1 MSINYNN
8 IGDINKA
15 NDSDDNIKSY
25 NDNNKS
31 IINSFNNLSIN
42 ESNNSNLIASKSTEY
57 SSIIDFESNERIF
70 EYIYDTK
77 KEKIKNSIII
87 LDEGEQ
93 NKTIYEKLIN
103 NYYNANNK
111 ETKDVLNKICFLIL
125 ENKKLEKLCDD
136 LKLIFKN
143 RKVSILQGGKGKKL
157 KNDFDIFMNVFKET
171 DIFVAIPDVFYK
183 LLSIGFIKIYQFS
196 ILFLDDC
203 HICEGNH
210 PYNIIM
216 QEFYY
221 YYLYRHFELKI
232 NIYYSLPNIIGFS
245 NNQFLYE
252 KIINKDDKSIKFLTN
267 LSENLNCQIIISKQI
282 LSRNEINNYN
292 NNKNFENIE
301 YIKTNN
307 HLNNDNIDV
316 IYKILNH
323 YFINKVLDLILTN
336 HIKQKQ
342 QREVIKNNYLD
353 IIKKKFY
360 SKDKEEYIKV
370 KSLQKNINFILK
382 DLLIFQIFEDILK
395 HLIIIFQHFDIE
407 LIKELLIK
415 YLAFLQNFLLE
426 KKNEQ
431 ENFQKI
437 KEEIIF
443 LIGIIKDS
451 IKAFEY
457 LLNNKINYNND
468 RYIKFISNIE
478 FIINNNKNAKIL
490 IFVSSR
496 KLAFLLNDILNKKKY
511 KSEYIIGQDT
521 KKEKSCQI
529 SLLTEMSYKTI
540 EEITEKYNSDEI
552 NVLISTSS
560 IYDFIQINKYDY
572 IITFELV
579 SNLISDY
586 IKIKNLAI
594 NKKSKL
600 IIFSTNPDEIK
611 NIFKKDISLNQNKSL
626 INFENSE
633 IVKDFRRKN
642 FLEEKIQIIGKNN
655 YYYIEETQAK
665 VSIKNSIMLFNDI
678 NNWFITQNK
687 KIVVNKFVDEFF
699 VGKIKK
705 YKCKIE
711 LDKIFGEIKIFSH
724 SYGDKQS
731 AEADCYLQLISFFH
745 KFGTIDNNLRI
756 VDS

>member
-1 MSINYNN
+1 MSNNYNN

-57 SSIIDFESNERIF
+57 SSIIDFENNERIF

-143 RKVSILQGGKGKKL
+143 RKISILQGGKGKKL

-267 LSENLNCQIIISKQI
+267 LSEKLNCQIIISKQI
-282 LSRNEINNYN
+282 LSRNEINNY
-292 NNKNFENIE
+292 KNFENIE
-301 YIKTNN
+301 YLKNNN

-360 SKDKEEYIKV
+360 SKDKEEYLIV
-370 KSLQKNINFILK
+370 KSLQKDINFILN
-382 DLLIFQIFEDILK
+382 DLFIFEIFENIIK
-395 HLIIIFQHFDIE
+395 YLIIIFQHFDIE

-415 YLAFLQNFLLE
+415 YLTLLQNFLLE

-478 FIINNNKNAKIL
+478 SIINNKNAKIL

-511 KSEYIIGQDT
+511 KSEYIIGPNT

-552 NVLISTSS
+552 DILICTSS
-560 IYDFIQINKYDY
+560 IYDFIQINKCDY

-626 INFENSE
+626 INLENSE

-687 KIVVNKFVDEFF
+687 KIIINKFIDEFSI
-699 VGKIKK
+699 GKIKK

-711 LDKIFGEIKIFSH
+711 IDKTFGDIKIFSH

-756 VDS
+756 IDS

>member
-1 MSINYNN
+1 MSNNYNN

-15 NDSDDNIKSY
+15 NDSNNNIKSY

-111 ETKDVLNKICFLIL
+111 ETNNVLNKICFLIL

-143 RKVSILQGGKGKKL
+143 RKISILQGGKGKKL

-245 NNQFLYE
+245 KNQFLYE

-282 LSRNEINNYN
+282 LSRNENNNY
-292 NNKNFENIE
+292 KNFENIE

-360 SKDKEEYIKV
+360 SKDKEEYLKV

-382 DLLIFQIFEDILK
+382 DLFIFQIFEDIIK
-395 HLIIIFQHFDIE
+395 YLIIIFQHFDIE

-478 FIINNNKNAKIL
+478 SIINNNKNAKIL

-511 KSEYIIGQDT
+511 KSEYIIGPNT

-552 NVLISTSS
+552 NILICTSS
-560 IYDFIQINKYDY
+560 IYDFIQINRCDY
-572 IITFELV
+572 IITFELL

-586 IKIKNLAI
+586 IKIKNLAM

-611 NIFKKDISLNQNKSL
+611 NIFKKDVSLNQNKSI

-633 IVKDFRRKN
+633 IAKDFRRKN

-687 KIVVNKFVDEFF
+687 KIIVNKFVDEFF